1 MRLGLWVILLCGLY
15 PMLGCDRPTS
25 WIDLYDRPA
34 TPQPVSMELTVPKTD
49 PPAASL
55 PDELQRLFRRV
66 VRSDGTFWATEFDE
80 ERDIA
85 MQAAAVYAK
94 TGPTASPNLFS
105 SKEEQLAFWYNARQ
119 LWSMIAAMEL
129 YRNGYN
135 DASKIGEFQFPLDG
149 RTMTLPKIDE
159 AIRELAS
166 VRYVVAAPSASMQR
180 AGMSRTPLKAET
192 IEAFQLANINAM
204 ARDHGRFKIDVQSE
218 TILYPPILWKHRKT
232 SIQNYLRL
240 YGGSTDTALLT
251 TLLPH
256 LDTRSN
262 FRLQHAVGY
271 AEKED
276 TTPPK
281 LAVQE

>member
-159 AIRELAS
+159 AIRALAP

-180 AGMSRTPLKAET
+180 AGMSRTPLQAKT
-192 IEAFQLANINAM
+192 IQAFQHANLESFF
-204 ARDHGRFKIDVQSE
+204 RSHERFKIDIQSK
-218 TILYPPILWKHRKT
+218 TICYPSVLWKARK
-232 SIQNYLRL
+232 SLIQQYLSR
-240 YGGSTDTALLT
+240 YGGPAKTTLLT
-251 TLLPH
+251 TLLSY
-256 LDTRSN
+256 LDTRSCY
-262 FRLQHAVGY
+262 RLQYAVGY

-276 TTPPK
+276 TTPAK
-281 LAVQE
+281 LAIRE